1 MIKGQ
6 IMAYKYILSA
16 VTSLDLSANNL
27 SGDIPEDMGYLRGLH
42 SLNISHNQL
51 TGSIPH
57 ELGEITNLEALDISC
72 NELSGRIPE
81 TFANLNFLGY
91 LNLSNNNLSGR
102 IPNAPHL
109 DTFDASSFW
118 GNPELCGFQVHRNCS
133 DYTSY
138 SGEAVESNDGVH
150 WWELWEV
157 GMGIGIAIGFGSVIG
172 TLSLSMRLTTR
183 YYKFVDSILEL
194 L

>member
-1 MIKGQ
+1 
-6 IMAYKYILSA
+6 MAYKYILSA
-16 VTSLDLSANNL
+16 ITSLDLSANNL
-27 SGDIPEDMGYLRGLH
+27 SGDIPEEMGYLMGLY

-109 DTFDASSFW
+109 DTFDASSFSC
-118 GNPELCGFQVHRNCS
+118 NPDLCGPQVQRN
-133 DYTSY
+133 
-138 SGEAVESNDGVH
+138 SGEGEESNDGVH
-150 WWELWEV
+150 WWELW
-157 GMGIGIAIGFGSVIG
+157 
-172 TLSLSMRLTTR
+172 
-183 YYKFVDSILEL
+183 
-194 L
+194 